1 MPRED
6 EALLLDMLESARDAV
21 EFAEGLD
28 YADFVEDRR
37 SQLAILKAVEIVGE
51 AASRVSADT
60 RGAHP
65 AWREIT
71 GMRNRLVH
79 AYFGIDLRQVWDT
92 VRDDIPSLINELEP
106 LVPQGPARTV
116 FSSARPAS
124 CTLAIESTT

>member
-1 MPRED
+1 MPRDE

-21 EFAEGLD
+21 AFAEGLE
-28 YADFVEDRR
+28 YRDFVEDRR

-60 RGAHP
+60 RSAHP
-65 AWREIT
+65 AIPWREIT

-106 LVPQGPARTV
+106 LVPPMTG
-116 FSSARPAS
+116 
-124 CTLAIESTT
+124 